1 MSENRCIFT
10 CVFMPAHRH
19 TFGVSPPERD
29 RDGGCIEQTVAK
41 ARLVPAPSIPLC
53 TAPMGAEMRP
63 EAHKPAWSCL
73 GGSAWHQ
80 KGARWH
86 LVAWCHFAPQ
96 PVTWKH
102 WGQTERAALC
112 IGVYIWYW
120 GESQHSRKGGRFRRF
135 NPSRT
140 ICCKLRSRQGDDSQC
155 AAVWI
160 N

>member
-102 WGQTERAALC
+102 WGQTERELHCVLVC
-112 IGVYIWYW
+112 IFGTEVKANTA
-120 GESQHSRKGGRFRRF
+120 GRVEGSGGLTPHG
-135 NPSRT
+135 PS
-140 ICCKLRSRQGDDSQC
+140 
-155 AAVWI
+155 AVSWEAGRVMTASVLQYG
-160 N
+160 